1 MPGRSPSASAPDGS
15 FERDRSGPRLAP
27 DGRYDVIIAGASFGG
42 LAVAQHLRAGP
53 RLDGQPRCRVL
64 VLDRQAIGEGVT
76 SACAAPVRIVE
87 QAGAGGAI
95 QQVHEALVIHTPGG
109 RATWPLP
116 EPFCTFDY
124 RRYCQ
129 DAAAAAGIHA
139 PSATFGAGGSG
150 AVGGI
155 EFRLASVHG
164 RDGQCVVTSAGA
176 FEGRILVDATGPRA
190 ALAGPRRPRYA
201 AFGLESE
208 VGHRVEPGL
217 HFFFVPEVRDGYA
230 WAFPCG
236 EGTRFGVLSYRG
248 RTKLREALGRF
259 MARFGTRPG
268 GLHGGY
274 LTTGWARGAADPVFV
289 IGDAAGQCLP
299 LSGEGIRTAVLAG
312 ARCGALLHRVL
323 DGTMTL
329 DAARATYR
337 AFIAADRRRY
347 RALLA
352 GNLLLL
358 GWPQGWL
365 GWAAR
370 VLARPAVRRWFFA
383 HYLGIFGTYV
393 TLQPARP
400 DGQVTLHGA

>member
-15 FERDRSGPRLAP
+15 LERDRSRRRPASGW
-27 DGRYDVIIAGASFGG
+27 RYDVIIAGASFGG
-42 LAVAQHLRAGP
+42 LAAAQHLRAGP
-53 RLDGQPRCRVL
+53 RPDGSPRCRVL

-76 SACAAPVRIVE
+76 SACAAPVRILE
-87 QAGAGGAI
+87 QAGAGGAV
-95 QQVHEALVIHTPGG
+95 QQVHEALVIHTPDG
-109 RATWPLP
+109 RVTWPLP

-139 PSATFGAGGSG
+139 PSTSGGSGGPG

-155 EFRLASVHG
+155 EFRLASVLC
-164 RDGQCVVTSAGA
+164 RDGQWVVTSAGA

-190 ALAGPRRPRYA
+190 ALAGPSRPRHV

-248 RTKLREALGRF
+248 RTTLREALERF
-259 MARFGTRPG
+259 MARFGARPDR
-268 GLHGGY
+268 LHGGY
-274 LTTGWARGAADPVFV
+274 LATGWARGAEGPVFV

-312 ARCGALLHRVL
+312 ARCGALLQRVL

-329 DAARATYR
+329 DGARAAY
-337 AFIAADRRRY
+337 
-347 RALLA
+347 
-352 GNLLLL
+352 
-358 GWPQGWL
+358 
-365 GWAAR
+365 
-370 VLARPAVRRWFFA
+370 
-383 HYLGIFGTYV
+383 
-393 TLQPARP
+393 
-400 DGQVTLHGA
+400 